1 MLVLVVGVNKN
12 KKINLMAIYYKGE
25 RVKGTCYNCEEYVP
39 SRNYCKYYQKEL
51 NDLTNKGCN
60 R

>member
-1 MLVLVVGVNKN
+1 MGL
-12 KKINLMAIYYKGE
+12 YYRNIENRIKGS
-25 RVKGTCYNCEEYVP
+25 CYNCEEYVP

-51 NDLTNKGCN
+51 NELTNKGCN

>member
-1 MLVLVVGVNKN
+1 MDGVVNVVVKN
-12 KKINLMAIYYKGE
+12 MGLYYRNTENRIKGS
-25 RVKGTCYNCEEYVP
+25 CYNCEEYVP

-60 R
+60 K